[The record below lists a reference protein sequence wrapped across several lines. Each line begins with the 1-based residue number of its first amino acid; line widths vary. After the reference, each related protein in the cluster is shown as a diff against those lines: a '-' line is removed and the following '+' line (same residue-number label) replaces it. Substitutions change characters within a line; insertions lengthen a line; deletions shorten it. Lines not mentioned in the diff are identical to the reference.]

1 MISSAVTMIPLL
13 VHPSSCCGSFRTC
26 CCVLGEGIRHLFS
39 LKESV
44 VPWGETDSPGRS
56 VMWGHVCESI
66 YGDDVE
72 NRKTGTTYMWSEHLW
87 WWCREQEDWTTY
99 MWSEH
104 LWWWYREQEDW
115 TAYMWSGMWMKG
127 PWMEAWCKR
136 LQGGLIQSSISVSLP

>member
-13 VHPSSCCGSFRTC
+13 VHPSSCCGSFGTC

-56 VMWGHVCESI
+56 VTLGHVCESI

-72 NRKTGTTYMWSEHLW
+72 NRKTGPLTCDQSIYGDDIENRKT
-87 WWCREQEDWTTY
+87 
-99 MWSEH
+99 
-104 LWWWYREQEDW
+104 
-115 TAYMWSGMWMKG
+115 
-127 PWMEAWCKR
+127 
-136 LQGGLIQSSISVSLP
+136 GLLTCDPGCG